1 MKIGVIL
8 HGQLRTGLSCAKYI
22 KELFD
27 DYDADFFIHLWDV
40 SDNKMLDEGRYT
52 NPKYTD
58 KIIPI
63 KPNEAGP
70 DTTYYH
76 TSDEF
81 NKMKEIYKPKY
92 FSTSRRDNDY
102 ELAKTELTKEGEVG
116 VMGCY
121 SALKALFGL
130 SMYQSKTKS
139 KYDLI
144 IRMRP
149 DAIVPKSQIIGFHKS
164 LKEYKQNPKRFYC
177 EYQLGNLSKFPIID
191 YYQIGN
197 YNNMVELHKWVYERE
212 FGKDIDLQKVVEGLI
227 QSGKLIAEGSYFKT
241 VIIRNIMDDA
251 RYIKLLYET
260 WNNDGTEKEDI
271 WNHMIT
277 YMNPI
282 PYKEY
287 YGEHVDEP
295 LTKEK
300 IINNVIK
307 LYSK

>member
-1 MKIGVIL
+1 M
-8 HGQLRTGLSCAKYI
+8 SA
-22 KELFD
+22 
-27 DYDADFFIHLWDV
+27 
-40 SDNKMLDEGRYT
+40 
-52 NPKYTD
+52 
-58 KIIPI
+58 
-63 KPNEAGP
+63 
-70 DTTYYH
+70 
-76 TSDEF
+76 
-81 NKMKEIYKPKY
+81 
-92 FSTSRRDNDY
+92 
-102 ELAKTELTKEGEVG
+102 ELTKEGEVG

-144 IRMRP
+144 VRMRP

-164 LKEYKQNPKRFYC
+164 LNDYKQNPKRFYC
-177 EYQLGNLSKFPIID
+177 EYQINDLDKFPIID

-212 FGKDIDLQKVVEGLI
+212 FGKDIDLQGVVWRLI
-227 QSGKLIAEGSYFKT
+227 QSGKLEIGGSYFKT
-241 VIIRNIMDDA
+241 LIIRNFMDDEA
-251 RYIKLLYET
+251 YIKLLYEI
-260 WNNDGTEKEDI
+260 WDEKYKEQEDI
-271 WNHMIT
+271 YQHMVT
-277 YMNPI
+277 YMNPSRVR
-282 PYKEY
+282 EY